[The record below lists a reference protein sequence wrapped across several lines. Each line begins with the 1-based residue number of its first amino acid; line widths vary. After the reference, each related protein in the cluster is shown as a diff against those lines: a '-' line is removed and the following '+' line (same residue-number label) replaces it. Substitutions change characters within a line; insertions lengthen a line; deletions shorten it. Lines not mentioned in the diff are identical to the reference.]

1 MKENYKFPTK
11 EELDALK
18 LNWKRYLLPA
28 ISVIVFAWACQGEGD
43 SWFYS
48 FFYGCFVTFALLLP
62 SYIKLRIKG
71 YICYGLVLLV
81 ALALFLYLVKG
92 VYQRET
98 LCFDRCRYRNTI
110 KQIQYFFFRSG
121 VSEKFQ

>member
-1 MKENYKFPTK
+1 MKRII
-11 EELDALK
+11 
-18 LNWKRYLLPA
+18 RYLLPA

-92 VYQRET
+92 VPIANAVGYSV
-98 LCFDRCRYRNTI
+98 LFALLNAAV
-110 KQIQYFFFRSG
+110 QYFLQNIVRLSIG
-121 VSEKFQ
+121 EAK